1 MTKFLIELNK
11 LIKEAAAK
19 GDLNRYKGLK
29 QIRDDND
36 HEMREMLA
44 FEYSKHLKRG
54 AK

>member
-11 LIKEAAAK
+11 QIKEAALK
-19 GDLNRYKGLK
+19 GNLNRYKGLK
-29 QIRDDND
+29 EIRDNND

-44 FEYSKHLKRG
+44 FEYSKHLRG